1 MDLVD
6 ALTLL
11 GGVSL
16 FLFGMTLMGDALKLV
31 AGNKL
36 EVILYRLSGTPAKGI
51 LLGTGVTAVIQSSSA
66 TSVMVVGFVNSG
78 MMKMK
83 QAISIIM
90 GAIIGTSVTGWIISL
105 SDIGGGGGGL
115 LDLLST
121 ESLSAI
127 TAIIGIYLRMFSK
140 KREKQRIGDI
150 LLGFAILMFGMKS
163 MSSSVSGLRDS
174 EVFIN
179 LLTTFT
185 NPFLGILIGMLFTT
199 VIQSAS
205 AAIGILQALS
215 STGAITFEIALPII
229 MGIAIGAAVPVL
241 LSAFGASVD
250 GKRTAVS
257 YLVIDVLGAF
267 IFSII
272 FYLLNSIIH
281 FSFMTM
287 PLRSV
292 NIALLNTVFRVV
304 IVLLLMPLTSVI
316 ERIIAMIIKD
326 DEKSQD
332 KELDDIERL
341 EERFLSYPPL
351 AVENSRIAI
360 NKMGELAL
368 KNITDA
374 LDLLTLSYSDEGFNE
389 VERIEGII
397 DKYEDRIGTYLTK
410 VTGRELPAD
419 LNRSVTKYLHTLTD
433 YERISDHALNIAQS
447 AREIK
452 EKNIVFTTE
461 AGKEIRNICAALE
474 KILAMIVEAFNDND
488 IELAYHVEP
497 LEEVIDELCS
507 QMKANHIAR
516 LTAGYCTLLN
526 GYIYNDLVGNFERVS
541 DHCSNIAATM
551 IEMEGGV
558 LGIHTYTN
566 DIKDH
571 HTHNFEGN
579 YKLFKE
585 QFSIQSTK

>member
-6 ALTLL
+6 AITLL
-11 GGVSL
+11 GGVAL
-16 FLFGMTLMGDALKLV
+16 FLFGMALMGDALKLV
-31 AGNKL
+31 AGNRL
-36 EVILYRLSGTPAKGI
+36 EVILYRLSGTPVKGI

-105 SDIGGGGGGL
+105 SDLGGGGGGI

-121 ESLSAI
+121 ESISAI
-127 TAIIGIYLRMFSK
+127 AAITGILMRMTSK
-140 KREKQRIGDI
+140 KRVYRHIGDI
-150 LLGFAILMFGMKS
+150 LMGFSILMFGMKS

-174 EVFIN
+174 PIFID
-179 LLTTFT
+179 LLTRFS
-185 NPFLGILIGMLFTT
+185 NPILGILIGMLFTT

-215 STGAITFEIALPII
+215 STGAITFDTALPIV

-257 YLVIDVLGAF
+257 YLVVDVLGVAIFSAIFYTVAAF
-267 IFSII
+267 IEIPFM
-272 FYLLNSIIH
+272 H
-281 FSFMTM
+281 FTM
-287 PLRSV
+287 RSV
-292 NIALLNTVFRVV
+292 SIALLNTVFRAAV
-304 IVLLLMPLTSVI
+304 IVMLLPLMSIIEQLVSLIIRDVPL
-316 ERIIAMIIKD
+316 K
-326 DEKSQD
+326 QD
-332 KELDDIERL
+332 SELDDIERL

-360 NKMGELAL
+360 NRMGELAR
-368 KNITDA
+368 KNISDA
-374 LDLLTLSYSDEGFNE
+374 LDLITIGFIEEGFAE
-389 VERIEGII
+389 VERIENVI
-397 DKYEDRIGTYLTK
+397 DRYEDRIGTYLTK
-410 VTGRELPAD
+410 VTGQELPSD

-452 EKNIVFTTE
+452 EKNITFTDDAKQE
-461 AGKEIRNICAALE
+461 LRNMANALCR
-474 KILAMIVEAFNDND
+474 ITGMIVEAFNRDD
-488 IELAYHVEP
+488 ISMAYRVEP
-497 LEEVIDELCS
+497 LEEVIDEVTGK
-507 QMKANHIAR
+507 MKANHIAR
-516 LTAGYCTLLN
+516 LTAGECTLLN
-526 GYIYNDLVGNFERVS
+526 GYIYNDLIGDFERVS

-551 IEMEGGV
+551 IEMQQGV

-571 HTHNFEGN
+571 HTHNFEDN
-579 YKLFKE
+579 YRAFQRE
-585 QFSIQSTK
+585 YDIN

>member
-11 GGVSL
+11 GGVAL
-16 FLFGMTLMGDALKLV
+16 FLFGMSLMGDALKLV

-36 EVILYRLSGTPAKGI
+36 EVILYRLSGTPLKGI

-105 SDIGGGGGGL
+105 SDIGGGGGGIF
-115 LDLLST
+115 DLLST
-121 ESLSAI
+121 ESISAI
-127 TAIIGIYLRMFSK
+127 AAIVGILLRMISK
-140 KREKQRIGDI
+140 KRSNQHIGDI
-150 LLGFAILMFGMKS
+150 LMGFSILMFGMKS
-163 MSSSVSGLRDS
+163 MSSSVSGLRNS
-174 EVFIN
+174 PVFID
-179 LLTTFT
+179 LLTQFS
-185 NPFLGILIGMLFTT
+185 NPILGILIGMLFTT

-215 STGAITFEIALPII
+215 STGAITFEVALPIV

-257 YLVIDVLGAF
+257 YLVVDVLGVAL
-267 IFSII
+267 FSAI
-272 FYLLNSIIH
+272 FYTISAFVDLP
-281 FSFMTM
+281 FMTLAM
-287 PLRSV
+287 RSV
-292 NIALLNTVFRVV
+292 NIALLNTVFRIAV
-304 IVLLLMPLTSVI
+304 IVMLLPLMNII
-316 ERIIAMIIKD
+316 EQLVSIIIKD
-326 DEKSQD
+326 VPKQQD

-360 NKMGELAL
+360 NRMGELAL
-368 KNITDA
+368 RNIKDA
-374 LDLLTLSYSDEGFNE
+374 LDQLTIGYTEEGFAE
-389 VERIEGII
+389 VARIEGVI
-397 DKYEDRIGTYLTK
+397 DRYEDRIGTYLTK
-410 VTGRELPAD
+410 ITGRELPSD

-452 EKNIVFTTE
+452 EKNITFTTE
-461 AGKEIRNICAALE
+461 AGRELRNMCNALRH
-474 KILAMIVEAFNDND
+474 IVAMIVESFNEDD
-488 IELAYHVEP
+488 IDLAYRVEP
-497 LEEVIDELCS
+497 LEEVIDGLCNT
-507 QMKANHIAR
+507 MKANHIAR
-516 LTAGYCTLLN
+516 LTAGECTLLN
-526 GYIYNDLVGNFERVS
+526 GYIYNDLIGNFERVS

-551 IEMEGGV
+551 IEMQGGV

-571 HTHNFEGN
+571 HTHNFEEN
-579 YKLFKE
+579 YRRFQQEYGL
-585 QFSIQSTK
+585 S